1 MILDS
6 IITASIFIMGFLTVC
21 YSLKASYKFNKYRK
35 SLEGKSQAL
44 TRSISF
50 QLIGEGVLG
59 LGTLIFALG
68 AYMGWLPDWDSFIQ
82 STLRFVM
89 FFASF
94 ITTRHLINTI
104 KKF

>member
-1 MILDS
+1 MFNNL
-6 IITASIFIMGFLTVC
+6 ITASIFVMGFLTVC
-21 YSLKASYKFNKYRK
+21 YSLIASYKFNLYKK
-35 SLEGKSQAL
+35 KLEGKSRKL
-44 TRSISF
+44 TKSISF
-50 QLIGEGVLG
+50 QLIGEGILG

-68 AYMGWLPDWDSFIQ
+68 AYMGWLPEWDTYIQ
-82 STLRFVM
+82 SSLRFFM